1 MEPLTFFLLWLA
13 AAFALDK
20 NEDLVVLLEDP
31 SGHVGQV
38 VVGNAAGQQ
47 VLIKPNTVIRVS
59 SSGTPTAPEAISIE
73 EISAVFQSAL
83 DAAPEPPQTFLLYF
97 RTGTS
102 TLTDESQA
110 RLQDVVAAF
119 SKRTLARANI
129 IGHTDTVG
137 DDDVNYRLALS
148 RADAIRGV
156 LVDAGLAPD
165 EIVVRSH
172 GETDLVVP
180 TADNVAEPENRRVE
194 ITIW

>member
-47 VLIKPNTVIRVS
+47 LLDTANTVIRVS
-59 SSGTPTAPEAISIE
+59 SSGTPSAPEAISKE
-73 EISAVFQSAL
+73 EISAVFQGAL

-97 RTGTS
+97 QAGTS
-102 TLTDESQA
+102 TLTDESQS

-137 DDDVNYRLALS
+137 DADLNYRLALS

-156 LVDAGLAPD
+156 LVDAGLAED

-172 GETDLVVP
+172 GETDLIVP
-180 TADNVAEPENRRVE
+180 TGDDTSEPQNRRVE
-194 ITIW
+194 ITLW